1 MKKLVISLLIMAAFS
16 LLQIPVEALQSP
28 VMAEKIAAMA
38 REGVGSPVN
47 VNIPPHKAFIRAF
60 DLNAR
65 GRITINYTV
74 QSGQMDIYLMTQEQ
88 ENRASAGQEPAE
100 IGRDFITKSFGVVGT
115 GSTISP
121 DLNPGRYSVIFRNSG
136 ESAIQ
141 VTAKLLA
148 EAR

>member
-1 MKKLVISLLIMAAFS
+1 MKRMVVSLLIMASFL
-16 LLQIPVEALQSP
+16 LLQIPVVALQSP
-28 VMAEKIAAMA
+28 AKAWVQ
-38 REGVGSPVN
+38 REGVGAPIN

-60 DLNAR
+60 DLTAM
-65 GRITINYTV
+65 GRIKIDYTV

-88 ENRASAGQEPAE
+88 QNRASSGQEPAE
-100 IGRDFITKSFGVVGT
+100 IGRDFITKSSGVIGT

-121 DLNPGRYSVIFRNSG
+121 DLNPGRYAVIFRNSG

>member
-16 LLQIPVEALQSP
+16 LLQIPVVALQSP
-28 VMAEKIAAMA
+28 AKAWTAQK
-38 REGVGSPVN
+38 GVGSPVN

>member
-1 MKKLVISLLIMAAFS
+1 MKRMVIYLLIVAAIL
-16 LLQIPVEALQSP
+16 LLQIPLMALQSP
-28 VMAEKIAAMA
+28 AKAWTA

-65 GRITINYTV
+65 GRIKIDYTV

-88 ENRASAGQEPAE
+88 ENRASAGHEPAE

>member
-1 MKKLVISLLIMAAFS
+1 MKRMVISLLFMASIS
-16 LLQIPVEALQSP
+16 LLQIPVMALQSP
-28 VMAEKIAAMA
+28 AMA
-38 REGVGSPVN
+38 WEGVGSPVN

-65 GRITINYTV
+65 GRVKIDYTV
-74 QSGQMDIYLMTQEQ
+74 QSGQMDLYLMTQEQ
-88 ENRASAGQEPAE
+88 ENRASAGKEPTE
-100 IGRDFITKSFGVVGT
+100 IGRDFITKSSGVL
-115 GSTISP
+115 GSGSSITP

>member
-1 MKKLVISLLIMAAFS
+1 MKRLVISLLIMASMS
-16 LLQIPVEALQSP
+16 LVQIPVMAFQSP
-28 VMAEKIAAMA
+28 AMA
-38 REGVGSPVN
+38 LEGVGSPVN

-60 DLNAR
+60 DLTAR
-65 GRITINYTV
+65 GRIIINYTV
-74 QSGQMDIYLMTQEQ
+74 QSGQMDLYLMTQEQ
-88 ENRASAGQEPAE
+88 ENRASAGHEPAE
-100 IGRDFITKSFGVVGT
+100 IGRDFITKSSGVL
-115 GSTISP
+115 GSGSSITP